1 VILRDMAQFPVLCFL
16 CFVGVSYILLSGE
29 NRDLL
34 PPDLKKL
41 STSRNRLRELI
52 LHPAS
57 RTPRIAKK
65 DDPPQRIVLLECSL
79 FPFAGL
85 LLPVARVSAVS
96 TLAVST
102 IPAMI
107 VAEVVTAVT
116 TEVAVAVVRAGDR
129 LAGRVN
135 RGFDDRG
142 FHHGGFRDDHFRLHG
157 VRSVVDWA
165 VRGVAPITA
174 AAESSIEAT
183 TPVSATVV
191 MDAGTTT
198 ARTTLASA
206 LATLGEG
213 LRIHCEGQS
222 DCEHRDERD
231 FA

>member
-1 VILRDMAQFPVLCFL
+1 L
-16 CFVGVSYILLSGE
+16 FVVSYILLSGE

-34 PPDLKKL
+34 PPDLKKSL
-41 STSRNRLRELI
+41 KGRNQLLGLI
-52 LHPAS
+52 LHLVSQAFERPR
-57 RTPRIAKK
+57 RTIHRS
-65 DDPPQRIVLLECSL
+65 ES
-79 FPFAGL
+79 PFSSVRCPVPGL

-116 TEVAVAVVRAGDR
+116 TEVAVSVERAADR
-129 LAGRVN
+129 FAGRVN

-142 FHHGGFRDDHFRLHG
+142 FHNGGFRDDHFRLHG
-157 VRSVVDWA
+157 VSSVVDWA

-174 AAESSIEAT
+174 AAETSVEAT
-183 TPVSATVV
+183 TPVSATMV
-191 MDAGTTT
+191 MDAGATT
-198 ARTTLASA
+198 ARST
-206 LATLGEG
+206 LATLGES

-222 DCEHRDERD
+222 DCEHSDERD